1 MKRARS
7 ARWFAGFPPSQFARG
22 CPEEWPTADWYLRKV
37 ASDPSIAHT
46 ALVSDNEQV
55 QLKPGEWLD
64 NDGDPDIVDDEYKQ
78 MLAELGVPKAFTLA
92 EHDRATAYA
101 ARLIKAVMSKPWDGI
116 VR

>member
-1 MKRARS
+1 
-7 ARWFAGFPPSQFARG
+7 
-22 CPEEWPTADWYLRKV
+22 
-37 ASDPSIAHT
+37 
-46 ALVSDNEQV
+46 VSDNEQV

-78 MLAELGVPKAFTLA
+78 MLAELGVPKTFTLA

-101 ARLIKAVMSKPWDGI
+101 ARLIKAAMSKPWDGI